1 MRMQL
6 EMRQDAGYAL
16 LLANVEAGM
25 MRHEYVGTEHVL
37 LGLLR
42 QESGAVVGALARL
55 GVDPGSLRTLTTTT
69 LGVEREGPEDD
80 LQRPYTSRCMSV
92 IAESE
97 REAIEQGHA
106 KVTAGDLLLGLLRE
120 GVGVGGQV
128 LAAAGLNADAV
139 RAQLQEIEP
148 AT

>member
-6 EMRQDAGYAL
+6 EIRQDAGYAL
-16 LLANVEAGM
+16 LMANAEAGM
-25 MRHEYVGTEHVL
+25 MRHEYVGTEHLL

-42 QESGAVVGALARL
+42 QEGGAVVGTLARM
-55 GVDPGSLRTLTTTT
+55 GVNPSLLRTLTTTA
-69 LGVEREGPEDD
+69 LGVERDGPEDD
-80 LQRPYTSRCMSV
+80 LQRPFTSRCMRV

-97 REAIEQGHA
+97 REAVEQGHT
-106 KVTAGDLLLGLLRE
+106 KVTAGDLLLGLFRE

-128 LAAAGLNADAV
+128 LVAAGLEADAV
-139 RAQLQEIEP
+139 RAQLREIES